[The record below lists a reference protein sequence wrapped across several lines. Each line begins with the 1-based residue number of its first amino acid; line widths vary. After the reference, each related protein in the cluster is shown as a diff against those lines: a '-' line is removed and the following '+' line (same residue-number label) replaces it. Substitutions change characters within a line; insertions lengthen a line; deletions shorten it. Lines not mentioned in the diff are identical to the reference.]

1 MPGVDRLTLWLA
13 KNTAWL
19 KGQLTRRGRSLAD
32 AEDLIHDGIVRVYE
46 YRARGGEV
54 REPESV
60 LVRTVERLSINGH
73 RDSHRDLYTR
83 RVLDDLVLVDQRL
96 RPEEHLDIQQ
106 RLDWVMRVLE
116 GLPDRTC
123 EVFLL
128 HRLAGVGQDEI
139 ARQLGISVSAVEKHV
154 ARAVAALV
162 TEKLRE

>member
-1 MPGVDRLTLWLA
+1 MDRLSLWLA

-54 REPESV
+54 REPESGAGAHGGAA
-60 LVRTVERLSINGH
+60 LHQWASGLPPQSLYAAGAGRSGAGRTSE
-73 RDSHRDLYTR
+73 
-83 RVLDDLVLVDQRL
+83 L

-106 RLDWVMRVLE
+106 RLEWVMRVLE
-116 GLPDRTC
+116 GLPDRTR

-128 HRLAGVGQDEI
+128 HRLAGAGQDEI